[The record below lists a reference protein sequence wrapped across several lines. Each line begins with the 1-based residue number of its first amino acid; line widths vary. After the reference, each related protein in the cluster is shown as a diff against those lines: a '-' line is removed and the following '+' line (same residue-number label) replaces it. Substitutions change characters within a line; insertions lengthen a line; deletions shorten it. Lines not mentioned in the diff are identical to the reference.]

1 MRNPDWRRSF
11 RYAVVGAI
19 ALATAVSSGVL
30 AQSAAWSR
38 AKDPG
43 PRPNPSSTIPSP
55 VPGLNDNETSLFNES
70 LLRVSELEGTCDTCS
85 QQPQNVPPI
94 DPDPKNPFSPLAL
107 VNSAGMSPVFNADQ
121 WVPFAAVS
129 SWLTD
134 RARVPA
140 FAVEY
145 WKPTHF
151 EPIFDVAG
159 NPLHHVF
166 SGIDVTLAVREAI
179 IYRVS
184 YHITLVGKI
193 VFREPME

>member
-1 MRNPDWRRSF
+1 VSVIQVELFPGQNWLITPAALAVNELEPSNIGGQPWLLVLSGIGIVNFNEESAQVDPADDWTRGTVRIQPDIDSALE
-11 RYAVVGAI
+11 YAVHRYSI
-19 ALATAVSSGVL
+19 
-30 AQSAAWSR
+30 
-38 AKDPG
+38 
-43 PRPNPSSTIPSP
+43 P
-55 VPGLNDNETSLFNES
+55 VPKTRIKTDG
-70 LLRVSELEGTCDTCS
+70 V
-85 QQPQNVPPI
+85 
-94 DPDPKNPFSPLAL
+94 
-107 VNSAGMSPVFNADQ
+107 PVFDADQ

-151 EPIFDVAG
+151 ESIFDVAG